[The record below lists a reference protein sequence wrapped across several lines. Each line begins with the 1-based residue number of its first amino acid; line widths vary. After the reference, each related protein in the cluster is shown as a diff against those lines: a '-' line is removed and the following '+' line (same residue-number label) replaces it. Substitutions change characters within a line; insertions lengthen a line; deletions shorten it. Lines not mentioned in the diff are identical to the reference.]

1 MRSRY
6 ARSPFSLAQCNYFTL
21 STLSSHNQFYNAF
34 NSLITQSISHPLGFH
49 NPNKM
54 RLLHL
59 PSLRGVNTDMFD
71 TYQECSSMQ
80 PFSVTGQVTSEEAVR
95 MILDDDEQWNKLR
108 LAVRKSDART
118 NMRLSFCLD
127 DLLQER
133 SAEITIRREMQQL
146 EADSPSSFSSLRSVD
161 SNSFR
166 RSSSSSSPV
175 LSRARRC
182 NARKLQSVNL
192 QSSDALY

>member
-1 MRSRY
+1 MFFSNSNSVVFGEFKY
-6 ARSPFSLAQCNYFTL
+6 SQRSPVLRLHYFNLATHYHHT
-21 STLSSHNQFYNAF
+21 
-34 NSLITQSISHPLGFH
+34 ILGFH

-59 PSLRGVNTDMFD
+59 PSLRCVNTDTFD
-71 TYQECSSMQ
+71 TYQACSSMN
-80 PFSVTGQVTSEEAVR
+80 PFSVIGQATSEEAVR

-133 SAEITIRREMQQL
+133 SAEITSRREMQRL
-146 EADSPSSFSSLRSVD
+146 EDDSPSSFSSLRSVE
-161 SNSFR
+161 SNFFR
-166 RSSSSSSPV
+166 RSSPASSPV
-175 LSRARRC
+175 LSRAPRS
-182 NARKLQSVNL
+182 NARRLRTVNL
-192 QSSDALY
+192 QSLDAL